1 MYQSILGNI
10 CSREGKTGYTHIC
23 LVKQLLCLYPFP
35 QRSHLSS
42 TSDLFPSPFMRCEP
56 SLARLLL
63 CLMLIGLP
71 AFPVP
76 AESSSE
82 TALLLFRDPGTGL
95 RSTAA
100 MPFLA
105 AWEEGPNGDEEPAEV
120 DSRPAARR
128 SERPRRWWE
137 VCMGAPALAPDS
149 LITADE
155 VMLFRRVTRW
165 L

>member
-1 MYQSILGNI
+1 ML
-10 CSREGKTGYTHIC
+10 TG
-23 LVKQLLCLYPFP
+23 L
-35 QRSHLSS
+35 
-42 TSDLFPSPFMRCEP
+42 
-56 SLARLLL
+56 
-63 CLMLIGLP
+63 
-71 AFPVP
+71 P

-128 SERPRRWWE
+128 SESPRRWWE

-149 LITADE
+149 LMTAAAAAAAAAAVAAEVLLLAAEE